1 MTPRE
6 RSRRALERSLRGMSA
21 AAVNGHPRPDPAEA
35 ARIHNALRRLSL
47 PERLVLVAVRFEDR
61 SYAEIAGRLGL
72 SVLQGEQLFARAL
85 SEFLR
90 NLAQPSRHWW
100 SCR

>member
-6 RSRRALERSLRGMSA
+6 RSRRALERSLAGCED
-21 AAVNGHPRPDPAEA
+21 AVANGHPRPDATEA
-35 ARIHNALRRLSL
+35 ARIQHALRRLTP
-47 PERLVLVAVRFEDR
+47 PERSVLVAVRFEDC
-61 SYAEIAGRLGL
+61 SYTEIAEQLGL
-72 SVLQGEQLFARAL
+72 PVPQVERLFARAL

-100 SCR
+100 RCR